1 MSERAPGVSLW
12 ANRNYRIFLAIQT
25 LSALGDSF
33 SFVAIPLL
41 VLHSTGSVV
50 QMGLVTGL
58 TGVASIV
65 TGLFAGVI
73 ADRFD
78 RRRLLMLADVARCL
92 LYALIP
98 LVWLFATPLW
108 LIYTVVPLTGG
119 FAMLF
124 QVTYVTVVPA
134 IVEPGQITRANAH
147 LYGSYAVATVGGPTL
162 AGFVAAAFGPV
173 AAIGIDAA
181 TFAVSAAGLLL
192 VKLRPVPPPAEEAGE
207 RENRGGVRGEFL
219 AGIRFLWA
227 HPVLR
232 PLTVLLSVFIFLT
245 HGMTDVI
252 IFRVKKDLGHGDG
265 TVGSVL
271 SAGTVGSL
279 LASFVVTRLRK
290 GLGFGPSWIG
300 AITLG
305 GVAVACLGLTES
317 VPVIGTLSAAMLLA
331 TGVAGICSMSLRQEV
346 TPPHLLGRVT
356 AAFWT
361 THYSL
366 GPIGAAAVTA
376 AAAGFGVA
384 RVCLAVGVGVVCVGL
399 SGLLTGIV
407 RAEPAARAARPDA
420 HAPVTARP
428 RKPAPRPRGQDR
440 AHDRRS
446 THDTQVP
453 AHDTQLPAHDTQ
465 VPAHDTQLPAHD
477 TQVPTHDTQLPAH
490 DTQGPAHDS
499 RGPDQ

>member
-1 MSERAPGVSLW
+1 MIGRPPTVSLW
-12 ANRNYRIFLAIQT
+12 RNRNYRVFLLIQT
-25 LSALGDSF
+25 FSALGDSF

-50 QMGLVTGL
+50 QMGLVTGA

-78 RRRLLMLADVARCL
+78 RRRLLMLSDVARCL

-98 LVWLFATPLW
+98 LVWLFATPMW

-124 QVTYVTVVPA
+124 QVTYVAVVPA
-134 IVEPGQITRANAH
+134 IVEPDQITRANAH
-147 LYGSYAVATVGGPTL
+147 LFGSYAVATVGGPAL

-181 TFAVSAAGLLL
+181 TFAVSAAGILL
-192 VKLRPVPPPAEEAGE
+192 VRLRPTPPPAGDEEKASEGVAG
-207 RENRGGVRGEFL
+207 GGLRGEFL

-232 PLTVLLSVFIFLT
+232 PLTVLLSLVIFLT

-252 IFRVKKDLGHGDG
+252 IFRVKKDLGYGDD
-265 TVGSVL
+265 TVGYVL
-271 SAGTVGSL
+271 SAGTVGTF
-279 LASFVVTRLRK
+279 LASFVVTRVRK
-290 GLGFGPSWIG
+290 GLGFGPSWVG
-300 AITLG
+300 ATALG
-305 GVAVACLGLTES
+305 GVAVGCLGLTDS
-317 VPVIGTLSAAMLLA
+317 VPVIGALSAGMLLA

-346 TPPHLLGRVT
+346 TPGHLLGRVT

-366 GPIGAAAVTA
+366 GPLGAAAVTA
-376 AAAGFGVA
+376 GAAGFGVA
-384 RVCLAVGVGVVCVGL
+384 RVCLAIGAGVVCVAL
-399 SGLLTGIV
+399 SGMLTGIV
-407 RAEPAARAARPDA
+407 RSESSA
-420 HAPVTARP
+420 
-428 RKPAPRPRGQDR
+428 
-440 AHDRRS
+440 
-446 THDTQVP
+446 
-453 AHDTQLPAHDTQ
+453 
-465 VPAHDTQLPAHD
+465 
-477 TQVPTHDTQLPAH
+477 
-490 DTQGPAHDS
+490 
-499 RGPDQ
+499 

>member
-1 MSERAPGVSLW
+1 MTDRTPTNSLW
-12 ANRNYRIFLAIQT
+12 GNRNYRIFLVIQT

-98 LVWLFATPLW
+98 LVWLFATPMW

-134 IVEPGQITRANAH
+134 IVEPDQIIRANAH

-162 AGFVAAAFGPV
+162 AGLVAAAFGPV

-192 VKLRPVPPPAEEAGE
+192 VRLRPTPRPTEGKRAGQEQERGTGRGAERA
-207 RENRGGVRGEFL
+207 GVRGEFL
-219 AGIRFLWA
+219 AGFRFLWA

-232 PLTVLLSVFIFLT
+232 PLTVLLSLFIFLT

-252 IFRVKKDLGHGDG
+252 IFRVKEDLGHGDG
-265 TVGSVL
+265 TVGYVL
-271 SAGTVGSL
+271 SAGTIGTFI
-279 LASFVVTRLRK
+279 ASFLVARLRK
-290 GLGFGPSWIG
+290 GIGFGPSWIG
-300 AITLG
+300 AVTLAG
-305 GVAVACLGLTES
+305 IAVGCLGLTGS
-317 VPVIGTLSAAMLLA
+317 VPVIGALSATMLLA

-346 TPPHLLGRVT
+346 TPGHLLGRVT

-366 GPIGAAAVTA
+366 GPLGAAAVTA

-384 RVCLAVGVGVVCVGL
+384 RVCLAVGAGVVCVAL
-399 SGLLTGIV
+399 SGTLTGIV
-407 RAEPAARAARPDA
+407 RAEVSRASRAPAAAEAPGAATE
-420 HAPVTARP
+420 TA
-428 RKPAPRPRGQDR
+428 
-440 AHDRRS
+440 
-446 THDTQVP
+446 
-453 AHDTQLPAHDTQ
+453 
-465 VPAHDTQLPAHD
+465 
-477 TQVPTHDTQLPAH
+477 
-490 DTQGPAHDS
+490 
-499 RGPDQ
+499 